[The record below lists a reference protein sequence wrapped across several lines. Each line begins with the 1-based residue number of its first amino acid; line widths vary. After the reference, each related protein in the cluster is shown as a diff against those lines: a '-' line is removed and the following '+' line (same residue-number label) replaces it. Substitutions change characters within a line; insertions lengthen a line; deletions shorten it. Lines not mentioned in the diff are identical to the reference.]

1 MKTVAIV
8 LAGCGVL
15 DGSEIHEA
23 VITLNAV
30 ESCGAKAAF
39 FAPNIEQF
47 DVVDHLTG
55 KPLCEKRNVL
65 KESARIA
72 RGACTDLSEYSPE
85 DFSALIFVGGFGA
98 AKTLCNFAVNGE
110 NCTVNACV
118 AAAIDKNLKAKKPLG
133 FLCISPVIAARHIS
147 NGVKVTIGNDVATA
161 KAIQAMGATHINC
174 EVSSFVFDEK
184 FNVYSTPAYML
195 AQNTVQLAQGVNAMV
210 KAMLKA

>member
-47 DVVDHLTG
+47 DVVDHKTG

-161 KAIQAMGATHINC
+161 KAIQTMGATHINC

-195 AQNTVQLAQGVNAMV
+195 AQNTVQLTQGVNAMV
-210 KAMLKA
+210 KAMLNA

>member
-1 MKTVAIV
+1 MKKVAIV

-30 ESCGAKAAF
+30 ENCGAKAAF

-47 DVVDHLTG
+47 DVVDHKTG

-98 AKTLCNFAVNGE
+98 AKNLCNFAVKGE
-110 NCTVNACV
+110 NCTVNSCV

-195 AQNTVQLAQGVNAMV
+195 AQNTVQLTQGVNAMV

>member
-1 MKTVAIV
+1 MKKVAIV

-30 ESCGAKAAF
+30 ESCGANAAF
-39 FAPNIEQF
+39 FAPDIEQF

-65 KESARIA
+65 TESARIA
-72 RGACTDLSEYSPE
+72 RGACTDLSKYSPE

-98 AKTLCNFAVNGE
+98 AKNLCNFAVKGE
-110 NCTVNACV
+110 NCTVNSCV

-133 FLCISPVIAARHIS
+133 FLCISPVIAARHIA
-147 NGVKVTIGNDVATA
+147 NGVKITVGNDVATA

-195 AQNTVQLAQGVNAMV
+195 AKNTVQLATGVNSMV
-210 KAMLKA
+210 RAMLKA

>member
-47 DVVDHLTG
+47 DVVDHKTG

-110 NCTVNACV
+110 NCTVNPCV

-195 AQNTVQLAQGVNAMV
+195 AQNTVQLAAGVNAMV
-210 KAMLKA
+210 KAMLNA

>member
-47 DVVDHLTG
+47 DVVDHKTG

-98 AKTLCNFAVNGE
+98 AKTLCNFAITGE

-161 KAIQAMGATHINC
+161 KAIQTMGATHINC

-195 AQNTVQLAQGVNAMV
+195 AQNTVQLAAGVNSMV
-210 KAMLKA
+210 RAMLKA